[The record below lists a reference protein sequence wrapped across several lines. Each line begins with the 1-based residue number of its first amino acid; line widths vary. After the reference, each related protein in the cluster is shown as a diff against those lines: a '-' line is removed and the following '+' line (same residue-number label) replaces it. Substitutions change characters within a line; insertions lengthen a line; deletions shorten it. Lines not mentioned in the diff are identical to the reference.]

1 MNIRSDPPS
10 LTNSMH
16 SNTRRG
22 ILQAAGTLGMGLVG
36 TSLTEVLFEQK
47 ELGNPTYGC
56 DLAPMA
62 FDALTRAK

>member
-1 MNIRSDPPS
+1 
-10 LTNSMH
+10 MH